1 MSETEEVT
9 CAVCLEIID
18 ENYGTT
24 DHPDDSKAKCCVQC
38 IKQVVDKNKTSLIS
52 RKPVTSY
59 TIYSKNGEVIEKV
72 HVIEPNVEHIPEI
85 SIIINQNDDNNNN
98 YQIPNIIINQNG
110 ENNNYQIPNIV
121 INQNGG
127 NNQVIYQAV
136 QDYNL
141 ILQQQQNH
149 NAQVERKWK
158 IRKTI
163 SAVLAGCIFIVFL
176 ALFAA
181 FMVIDPYGNTR
192 FIMLGISGSAL
203 VLGIIFHGI
212 MDCRVITEKV

>member
-18 ENYGTT
+18 NNYGTT

-52 RKPVTSY
+52 RQPVTSY
-59 TIYSKNGEVIEKV
+59 TIYSKNGEVVEKV

-85 SIIINQNDDNNNN
+85 SIIINQNDDNNDN
-98 YQIPNIIINQNG
+98 YQIPNIIINQNH
-110 ENNNYQIPNIV
+110 QIPNIV

-127 NNQVIYQAV
+127 NNQVIYQVV

-176 ALFAA
+176 ALFAV

-192 FIMLGISGSAL
+192 FIMLGISMSAL

>member
-1 MSETEEVT
+1 M
-9 CAVCLEIID
+9 
-18 ENYGTT
+18 
-24 DHPDDSKAKCCVQC
+24 
-38 IKQVVDKNKTSLIS
+38 
-52 RKPVTSY
+52 
-59 TIYSKNGEVIEKV
+59 
-72 HVIEPNVEHIPEI
+72 EHIPEI

-163 SAVLAGCIFIVFL
+163 SDVLVGCIFIVFL

-192 FIMLGISGSAL
+192 FIMLGISMSAL